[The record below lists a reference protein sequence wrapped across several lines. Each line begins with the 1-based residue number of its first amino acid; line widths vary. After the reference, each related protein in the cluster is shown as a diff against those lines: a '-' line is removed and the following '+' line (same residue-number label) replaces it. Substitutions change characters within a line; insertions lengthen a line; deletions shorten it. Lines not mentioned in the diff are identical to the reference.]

1 MSKGKSVEKE
11 VLVFAPGCALMLY
24 KPELAAKIHQ
34 KLQDKLGKME
44 MLLTCCQH
52 DPQLPPNTRIINVC
66 PGCDKRFRH
75 DYWNITTTSI
85 WEILARKNFLELPDY
100 SDLQMTIIDACP
112 TRDQKGIH
120 NAIRTVISKM
130 NINLIEPKDTKSK
143 SVCCGDSFH
152 GIISTDKVIDLMKQ
166 RASEMPA
173 DEVVVYCVS
182 CIKAVFNGGKK
193 PRYLIDLV
201 FDEDTIPKTF
211 EPDAWHKELHE
222 YIDQH

>member
-1 MSKGKSVEKE
+1 
-11 VLVFAPGCALMLY
+11 
-24 KPELAAKIHQ
+24 
-34 KLQDKLGKME
+34 
-44 MLLTCCQH
+44 
-52 DPQLPPNTRIINVC
+52 
-66 PGCDKRFRH
+66 
-75 DYWNITTTSI
+75 
-85 WEILARKNFLELPDY
+85 
-100 SDLQMTIIDACP
+100 
-112 TRDQKGIH
+112 
-120 NAIRTVISKM
+120 
-130 NINLIEPKDTKSK
+130 
-143 SVCCGDSFH
+143 
-152 GIISTDKVIDLMKQ
+152 MKQ